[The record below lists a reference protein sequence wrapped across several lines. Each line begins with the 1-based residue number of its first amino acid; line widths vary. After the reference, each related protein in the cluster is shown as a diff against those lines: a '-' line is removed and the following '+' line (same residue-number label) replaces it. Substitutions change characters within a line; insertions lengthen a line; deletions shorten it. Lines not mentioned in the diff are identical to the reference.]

1 MDYNYLIE
9 TKNEFL
15 NAVIGILT
23 PQIYN
28 GLITM
33 YDHSLNVFTHLKKKI
48 ETNPKNISSQIVNYF
63 KLKTNDFSKM
73 TVDEVENE
81 YQKIKIEIFKKYVN
95 DIASKNNM
103 EIEGEYL
110 RIKNESRFSDI
121 FDSLI
126 KACFKSYLLFFTF
139 DPKTKNSNFN
149 SEKYYENINIRDF
162 IHKCY
167 VETCTFFQNNPELFI
182 KRNKKAEINEHIKTC
197 LIMSIRKSL
206 PYNDMIN
213 EYLRIDFD
221 MKQDKI
227 EEFKKMEQLINNIME
242 KNKSKY
248 IIDKKE
254 YDIENNYNNY
264 QKTKINK
271 IINENKNKTII
282 QPELSMSDENI
293 EVIKNYNNINNNKF
307 LEEETS
313 IDIYDNIYD
322 NKNEKTN
329 VKINNNIK
337 ENFLEEKSSIDI
349 YNTKNN
355 KVDEKNTMSEKSNIK
370 IKNNEKDDSDN
381 EKDDSDNEKDDSDNE
396 TNDDETSS
404 DNNSMETSSVDLN
417 IVGNDI
423 NSNNDEI
430 KKSLSIITSLGS
442 IPKRK
447 NRISKIKNTIDK
459 NMENF
464 YNDLII

>member
-33 YDHSLNVFTHLKKKI
+33 YDHSSNVFAHLKKKI
-48 ETNPKNISSQIVNYF
+48 EINPKNISLQIVNYF

-73 TVDEVENE
+73 TIEEVENE
-81 YQKIKIEIFKKYVN
+81 YHKIKIDIFKKYVN

-139 DPKTKNSNFN
+139 DPKTKNSTFN

-182 KRNKKAEINEHIKTC
+182 KRNKKTEINEHIKTC
-197 LIMSIRKSL
+197 IIMSIRKSL
-206 PYNDMIN
+206 PYNDMIR
-213 EYLRIDFD
+213 EYLRIDLD
-221 MKQDKI
+221 MKQNKI
-227 EEFKKMEQLINNIME
+227 EELKKMEQLVNNIME
-242 KNKSKY
+242 KNKSKN
-248 IIDKKE
+248 IIDI
-254 YDIENNYNNY
+254 YDMENNYN
-264 QKTKINK
+264 KSKINK
-271 IINENKNKTII
+271 IINKNKNKII
-282 QPELSMSDENI
+282 IKSDSSISDEI
-293 EVIKNYNNINNNKF
+293 IKTIDNNNII

-313 IDIYDNIYD
+313 IDKYENNKKESNID
-322 NKNEKTN
+322 KRENNKD
-329 VKINNNIK
+329 
-337 ENFLEEKSSIDI
+337 KSSIDI
-349 YNTKNN
+349 YNTENYKTNGINTDNKIDNN
-355 KVDEKNTMSEKSNIK
+355 DDKSDNID
-370 IKNNEKDDSDN
+370 NDNSDNDNSDNDNSDN
-381 EKDDSDNEKDDSDNE
+381 ENSDNENSDN
-396 TNDDETSS
+396 DSS
-404 DNNSMETSSVDLN
+404 DNDNSDNDNSDTSSMETEKLDVD
-417 IVGNDI
+417 ND
-423 NSNNDEI
+423 SDDVKQ
-430 KKSLSIITSLGS
+430 KKSVSIITSLAS
-442 IPKRK
+442 IPKRTT
-447 NRISKIKNTIDK
+447 RISKIKNTIDK